1 MFLTKK
7 QNTMKTYT
15 KNFLTFHKSKRK
27 SAVSCFK
34 ILKKQGQSPDKK
46 NYRSFVIQEDAEC

>member
-1 MFLTKK
+1 
-7 QNTMKTYT
+7 MKTYT

>member
-1 MFLTKK
+1 
-7 QNTMKTYT
+7 MKTYT
-15 KNFLTFHKSKRK
+15 MNFLTFHKRKRK